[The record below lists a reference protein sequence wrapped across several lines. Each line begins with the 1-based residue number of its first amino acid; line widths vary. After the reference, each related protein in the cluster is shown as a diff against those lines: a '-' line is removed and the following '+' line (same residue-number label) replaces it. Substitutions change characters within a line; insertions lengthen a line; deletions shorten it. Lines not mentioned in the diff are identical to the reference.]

1 MNCQKEL
8 KEQREETYPAIY
20 IFFVTVKLLILS
32 SRISTTAFIH
42 SAEAHRL
49 SDEVGEIL
57 SVAIGCKAFIF
68 GAVIVVEL
76 LRGVIEEE
84 GVGSTSTTL
93 RTALPSSTRC
103 TFS

>member
-1 MNCQKEL
+1 M
-8 KEQREETYPAIY
+8 EEAYPAIY
-20 IFFVTVKLLILS
+20 IFFVTVRLLILS
-32 SRISTTAFIH
+32 SRISTTAFMH

-49 SDEVGEIL
+49 STVVGETRSDVL
-57 SVAIGCKAFIF
+57 DCRGFIF
-68 GAVIVVEL
+68 GTVFGDVIVVEL
-76 LRGVIEEE
+76 LRGTIEEVV